1 MKTTTIVII
10 IAGILLVVG
19 LVVFL
24 NHQNNQ
30 AKEALANSIANG
42 QANQAPATKA
52 GLFDFV
58 ASIVPVLVK
67 TYNDVKPDK
76 KQETPIV
83 DNTNPATFTGPYAPG
98 YTVPAPMVLVKP

>member
-30 AKEALANSIANG
+30 AKEALANSIANA
-42 QANQAPATKA
+42 QNNQAPATKA

-67 TYNDVKPDK
+67 TYNEVKPDK
-76 KQETPIV
+76 KD
-83 DNTNPATFTGPYAPG
+83 DNPVVQNSNPAMFKNGTYPSGPQ
-98 YTVPAPMVLVKP
+98 TT